1 MQLIDSHESNRI
13 LTAKNYPRKQKW
25 AGCFAGIRTLSLGR
39 EYVWLP
45 TFMLFLL
52 VEVALQWA
60 GGAFSSE
67 FGGHP
72 DEAAHYVTT
81 LMLRDYLVAPGT
93 PSPMRFAEDYYLHY
107 PKVAL
112 GHWPPFFYLAQAIWT
127 LLFSPSRLSMLL
139 LMALLTSLLATIVY
153 VIIRREVGS
162 KAGAVVGLLLLAQPL
177 IQRYSSMVML
187 EILLALLCFLAA
199 LRFGQF
205 LDNGKWR
212 DAIGF
217 SIWSTLA
224 ILTKGNGLTLAMLP
238 PIAMLFSR
246 RFHLLARLSFWC
258 PAMLVLVFCGPWYWL
273 TLDMVRNAWQAEA
286 PTLGFAIEAIRYYS
300 YHLVKIIGIGPS
312 FLVLIGFVVSVA
324 RPWSEKRVEGRWAA
338 VGALLVSV
346 LMFHVVVPSSQEER
360 YLITAVP
367 ALLMFLTAGIAWT
380 ADRLPLRRLATDRK
394 VVGMTLAVM
403 LVIGVQTF
411 AIPKKAWH
419 GFGDVAEQL
428 LSTADFQS
436 SVFLVASDPQG
447 EGMFISEVAMRER
460 RPGHVVLRASKI
472 LSRSRWNGETYELL
486 YNTPEEIM
494 SYLEGIPVGVVV
506 LDVSIPIENQTADF
520 HLLQET
526 LNAFTQQWA
535 PVGSYPLTRLG
546 TTYAGALQIYR
557 LLGHENRP
565 MGTIRLDMRPMLNK
579 TIEK

>member
-1 MQLIDSHESNRI
+1 
-13 LTAKNYPRKQKW
+13 
-25 AGCFAGIRTLSLGR
+25 
-39 EYVWLP
+39 
-45 TFMLFLL
+45 MLFLL

-81 LMLRDYLVAPGT
+81 LMLRDYMVVPGT

-107 PKVAL
+107 PKVAF
-112 GHWPPFFYLAQAIWT
+112 GHWPPFFYIVQAIWT

-139 LMALLTSLLATIVY
+139 LMALLTSLLATLVY
-153 VIIRREVGS
+153 VTIRREVCS
-162 KAGAVVGLLLLAQPL
+162 KAATLIGLLLLAQPL
-177 IQRYSSMVML
+177 IQRYSAMVML
-187 EILLALLCFLAA
+187 EILLALLSFLAA
-199 LRFGQF
+199 LRFGRF
-205 LDNGKWR
+205 LDTGKWR

-217 SIWSTLA
+217 SIWSMLA
-224 ILTKGNGLTLAMLP
+224 VLTKGNGLTLALLP
-238 PIAMLFSR
+238 PIAILFSR
-246 RFHLLARLSFWC
+246 RFQLLARLSFWC

-273 TLDMVRNAWQAEA
+273 TLDLVRNAWQAES
-286 PTLGFAIEAIRYYS
+286 PTLGFAIEAVRYYS
-300 YHLVKIIGIGPS
+300 YHLVNIIGIDAS
-312 FLVLIGFVVSVA
+312 FLVLIGFVVTVA

-360 YLITAVP
+360 HLITAVP
-367 ALLMFLTAGIAWT
+367 VLLMFLTAGIAWT
-380 ADRLPLRRLATDRK
+380 ADRLPLGRLANNRK

-403 LVIGVQTF
+403 LVIGRETF

-428 LSTADFQS
+428 LSTADLQR

-447 EGMFISEVAMRER
+447 EGMLISEVAMRER
-460 RPGHVVLRASKI
+460 RPGHIVLRASKI
-472 LSRSRWNGETYELL
+472 LSRSRWNGESYELL
-486 YNTPEEIM
+486 YKTPEEMM

-506 LDVSIPIENQTADF
+506 LDVSIPVEHQTADF
-520 HLLQET
+520 RILQET

-535 PVGSYPLTRLG
+535 PVGSYPLTRQG
-546 TTYAGALQIYR
+546 TEYAGALQVYR